1 MAVSVC
7 VVGAG
12 VIGLSTALQILQN
25 NPQYHVTI
33 LAEAFGSK
41 TTSDAAGA
49 IMEPYTLENTPI
61 YLQK

>member
-1 MAVSVC
+1 MAVSIC

-25 NPQYHVTI
+25 NPHYHVTI
-33 LAEAFGSK
+33 VAEKFASK

-49 IMEPYTLENTPI
+49 IMEPFGLESTPI
-61 YLQK
+61 DLQK